1 MHLADELIRILVCEI
16 CFENYNKENRLPLN
30 IFPCGHTFCQL
41 CITSLNVKRCPQCN
55 IAFEHTAKNWAII
68 NLIPL
73 PKLPEVY
80 FDLKRI
86 LHDGFRLLKTYDSNL
101 NEKHNENTNL
111 FTQIKAEINS
121 RADELIS
128 KIREQQEAL
137 LSRLSSYEAKWMQD
151 YESKMGYER
160 ETKDSLEKINQE
172 VSLEENEQDELKLNE
187 MKQTATASLM
197 SLNNN
202 YDLCRDEFRNNT
214 ISFAKS
220 DIDLIIG
227 TFTEGYLYG
236 ELSNEVVD
244 NLIVID
250 NESYANNTN
259 NNIANNA
266 AFTDAPKYNLLSNI
280 VEFETYSEIES
291 IVNLLFIY

>member
-86 LHDGFRLLKTYDSNL
+86 LHDGFRLLKTYDSKL

-111 FTQIKAEINS
+111 FAQIKADINT
-121 RADELIS
+121 RADELIN
-128 KIREQQEAL
+128 KIREQQESL

-151 YESKMGYER
+151 FESKMGYER
-160 ETKDSLEKINQE
+160 ETKDSLEKINQQ
-172 VSLEENEQDELKLNE
+172 VSLEENEQDEPKLNE
-187 MKQTATASLM
+187 MKQTATASLI

-202 YDLCRDEFRNNT
+202 YDLCQTEFKNT

-220 DIDLIIG
+220 DIGLIIG

-236 ELSNEVVD
+236 ELSSEVVDND

-250 NESYANNTN
+250 NESYANNNN

-266 AFTDAPKYNLLSNI
+266 ATPKYNLLSNI

-291 IVNLLFIY
+291 IVN